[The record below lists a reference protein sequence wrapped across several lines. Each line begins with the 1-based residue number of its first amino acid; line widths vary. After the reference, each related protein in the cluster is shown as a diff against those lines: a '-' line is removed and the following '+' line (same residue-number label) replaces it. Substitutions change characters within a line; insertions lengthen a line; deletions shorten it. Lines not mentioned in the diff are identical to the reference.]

1 KRIREN
7 PDQPKSLFYDKDL
20 LPPLWSNSTNE
31 TDSDKEE
38 EKICRQAK
46 KELKRFKVY
55 NLKRKCE
62 LNEKLDK
69 YEKEEK
75 IIRSKIDKNV
85 KRDNKHTDNTNHPD
99 LLNFADSGAN
109 YDAESPLGKK
119 VMLPKSS
126 DIKLEEAT
134 RKDIPGSSKNTS
146 EKK

>member
-1 KRIREN
+1 
-7 PDQPKSLFYDKDL
+7 
-20 LPPLWSNSTNE
+20 E

-146 EKK
+146 EKKG